1 MAYHLHKPSGVKKHK
16 NIKFDVEGERLPTK
30 YIEVSWTDQKELKN
44 CIASKQSPFFWSLPK
59 RDGANYLI
67 FQPKFPVS
75 HVNSKHPCIL
85 CHWFIILL
93 WQFRSD
99 TVSTLYITQ
108 ALLLNSFFETSKYL
122 LLPLK
127 WSVHD
132 TCILSTYHL
141 PIFLF
146 AVIHLELP
154 IAWTFLFYFSR
165 RFNLAGVDCSNGAS
179 CSKGG

>member
-1 MAYHLHKPSGVKKHK
+1 M
-16 NIKFDVEGERLPTK
+16 EGERLATK
-30 YIEVSWTDQKELKN
+30 YIHVGWTDQKELKN

-59 RDGANYLI
+59 REGVNHLI
-67 FQPKFPVS
+67 FQPKFPGFPIQIVNTRVFFVTLFFVS
-75 HVNSKHPCIL
+75 SVQIQCPS
-85 CHWFIILL
+85 
-93 WQFRSD
+93 
-99 TVSTLYITQ
+99 LYITQ

-132 TCILSTYHL
+132 TCFLSTYHL